1 MKDVCSRF
9 LASDH
14 WPRPYC
20 IRIMIWGAALF
31 FLTSAAGFP
40 GTARSAVGE
49 IDFTQFSLEELKNV
63 KISSASKRPE
73 RLSEVPAAVYVITQ
87 EDIRRSGATS
97 IPELLRMVPGV
108 QVARIS
114 ATEWAVNIRGLNEL
128 FSNKL
133 LVLIDGRSIYTH
145 VFSGVFWDIRDTVLE
160 DIERIEVIRGPG
172 ASIWGSNAVNGVIN
186 IITKSARNTRGGE
199 LTALAGTEE
208 GIGTLRYGD
217 VVGSDAFYRVYA
229 KYFVRGKLFE
239 EERDIQNDPS
249 KSDWHSGRA
258 GFRMDWRPHEG
269 PNTYTFEGGGFYSQ
283 YDNELDRIV
292 LTPPYF
298 VEEEDTARAG
308 GGHFLSRWTHRISS
322 TSSTALQFFYDYLN
336 KDFDGGNVRTHT
348 ADLEFQHHFRV
359 MERNDLIWGLNWR
372 FISDRFDESID
383 ISTDPASED
392 YHLFSAFLQ
401 DRIQVFPDRFSLIL
415 GAKFEHNEY
424 TGLDVQ
430 PSARF
435 LWTPRERHTFWGA
448 ISRAVRVPSRI
459 EHDGVI
465 SGFVFPPQDSG
476 FDRPVILQ
484 LRGESGLEAETLIA
498 YELGYR
504 FQPAKPFWLHVASF
518 YNDYD
523 RLIAVRLDGRV
534 LPEIGADNQV
544 IIPTYFDNN
553 FSGESYGFEVSA
565 FWQATDFWR
574 LQAAYTFLET
584 ELHQK
589 IPDVDA
595 GFQNILLFE
604 GANPRN
610 QVSLRSDLD
619 LTDQLELNLWYRY
632 VDRLSENDV
641 DSYATL
647 DARLAWAPLPDLELA
662 VVGQN
667 LFEQRHSEF
676 SSLEV
681 ERSVYFKAD
690 WLF

>member
-1 MKDVCSRF
+1 MKEGGCRI
-9 LASDH
+9 LASGCRQKSYLVRTV
-14 WPRPYC
+14 WVGLVILLYFSA
-20 IRIMIWGAALF
+20 GAGLK
-31 FLTSAAGFP
+31 SAEGSVP
-40 GTARSAVGE
+40 E

-63 KISSASKRPE
+63 KISSASKMPE
-73 RLSEVPAAVYVITQ
+73 RLSEVPAAVFVITQ

-133 LVLIDGRSIYTH
+133 LVLIDGRSIYTN
-145 VFSGVFWDIRDTVLE
+145 VFSGVFWDVRDTVLE
-160 DIERIEVIRGPG
+160 DIDRIEVIRGPG

-186 IITKSARNTRGGE
+186 IITKSARITQGGE

-208 GIGTLRYGD
+208 GVGTVRYGD
-217 VVGSDAFYRVYA
+217 VIGADAFYRIFA

-239 EERDIQNDPS
+239 DERDIQNDPS
-249 KSDWHSGRA
+249 KSDWHSGRG
-258 GFRMDWRPHEG
+258 GFRMDWRPNDG
-269 PNTYTFEGGGFYSQ
+269 PDTFTFEGGAFYNRFE
-283 YDNELDRIV
+283 NELERISFSSTD
-292 LTPPYF
+292 LI
-298 VEEEDTARAG
+298 EEEETSRAE
-308 GGHFLSRWTHRISS
+308 GGHFLSRWQHRLSS
-322 TSSTALQFFYDYLN
+322 TSATVLQFFYDYLD

-348 ADLEFQHHFRV
+348 ADIEFQHNFNF
-359 MERNDLIWGLNWR
+359 MSRNELVWGLNWR
-372 FISDRFDESID
+372 FISDRFDESFD
-383 ISTDPASED
+383 ISTDPTSED
-392 YHLFSAFLQ
+392 QNLFSAFVQ
-401 DRIQVFPDRFSLIL
+401 DRIEVFPDRFSLVF

-430 PSARF
+430 PTARF
-435 LWTPRERHTFWGA
+435 FWTPRPKHSFWGA

-465 SGFVFPPQDSG
+465 SGFVFPPEDSG

-484 LRGESGLEAETLIA
+484 LRGEGGLEPETLIA

-504 FQPAKPFWLHVASF
+504 FQPAKPFWLNIATF

-523 RLIAVRLDGRV
+523 RLIAVRLEERV

-544 IIPTYFDNN
+544 VIPTYFDNN

-574 LQAAYTFLET
+574 LQGSYTFLET

-589 IPDVDA
+589 IPEVEA

-610 QVSLRSDLD
+610 QVSLRSDID
-619 LTDQLELNLWYRY
+619 LTERLEFNLWYRY
-632 VDRLSENDV
+632 VDQLSENDV
-641 DSYATL
+641 DSYSTL
-647 DARLAWAPLPDLELA
+647 DARLAWSPQPELELA

-676 SSLEV
+676 SSLEI
-681 ERSVYFKAD
+681 ERSAYFKVD
-690 WLF
+690 WWF